1 MSELTPTEHAVLQEA
16 AKHDLYLF
24 SRYMFK
30 ERRGFNWLKN
40 WHHELICNA
49 LERVESGECKRLII
63 NIPPRYSKTELA
75 VVNFAAWCLGKY
87 PDAEFIHASYSA
99 TLAAKNGTAVRDLML
114 HEAYKSVFD
123 VRLDSEAKAHI
134 TTDKGGA
141 FYTVG
146 TGGTLTGFGAGKPRK
161 EFGGA
166 IIIDDPHKADEAT
179 SETMRTNVIEWFQ
192 NTLESRTNSPDTPI
206 IVIMQRLH
214 ESDLAGWLLSGGNGE
229 EWELLKIPVLDE
241 HDNPLWPAKHDY
253 KALMRIKTS
262 NSYVWNGQYM
272 QTPKA
277 LGGNIIKGAWFR
289 RYSIMPRMKM
299 TIITV
304 DTALKTKKANDYSVF
319 LVAGLGDDGGLYVI
333 DLIRG
338 KWEAP
343 QLESMANDVWNKHKS
358 RRLNAMYVEDKAS
371 GTGLIQKIKQEHRL
385 PIKPVQVDVDK
396 YTRVMNVQG
405 YIESGFIYLPSDA
418 AWVSEFIDECE
429 KFTSN
434 DTHDHDDQVDAL
446 VMAIQELLASNN
458 KFNLDKFGAV
468 L

>member
-1 MSELTPTEHAVLQEA
+1 MSHLTDAEHQAVREA

-24 SRYMFK
+24 ARYMFR
-30 ERRGFNWLKN
+30 ERRGFNWLQN
-40 WHHELICNA
+40 WHHQVICDA
-49 LERVESGECKRLII
+49 LERVERGECKRLII

-75 VVNFAAWCLGKY
+75 VINWAAWCLGNH

-114 HEAYKSVFD
+114 HEAYQSVFD
-123 VRLDSEAKAHI
+123 TQLDSEAKAHI
-134 TTDKGGA
+134 TTTQGGA

-179 SETMRTNVIEWFQ
+179 SETMRTNVLDWFQ

-206 IVIMQRLH
+206 IIIMQRLH
-214 ESDLAGWLLSGGNGE
+214 ESDLAGWLLGGGNGE

-241 HDNPLWPAKHDY
+241 QDAPLWPEKHSY
-253 KALMRIKTS
+253 ERLMQIKRS

-277 LGGNIIKGAWFR
+277 QGGNIIKGAWFK
-289 RYSIMPRMKM
+289 RYSVLPKLKRV
-299 TIITV
+299 IITV
-304 DTALKTKKANDYSVF
+304 DTALKIKKANDYSVF
-319 LVAGLGDDGGLYVI
+319 LVAGLAVDGGLYILDV
-333 DLIRG
+333 IRG

-343 QLESMANDVWNKHKS
+343 QLESTATDVWSKHRVRKAQ
-358 RRLNAMYVEDKAS
+358 AMYVEDKAS
-371 GTGLIQKIKQEHRL
+371 GTGLIQKIRQDKKI
-385 PIKPVQVDVDK
+385 PIKPVQVDADK

-405 YIESGFIYLPSDA
+405 YIESGYIYLPQDA

-434 DTHDHDDQVDAL
+434 DTHDHDDQVDAM
-446 VMAIQELLASNN
+446 VMAIQELFMGKNTLEQFKAMAS
-458 KFNLDKFGAV
+458 
-468 L
+468 